1 MRIMRLTSTIAAG
14 LVILII
20 SNRIVFAQST
30 KLVNPIL
37 AGFYP
42 DPSVVK
48 VGSDYYLINS
58 TFSYFPGLP
67 VFHSKDLKNW
77 KQIGNIISRP
87 SQMNFIGHR
96 MTRGLFAPAIDYHD
110 STYYV
115 TCTLIDRGGNFVV
128 TAKDPAGPWSD
139 PTWLP
144 EVKGIDPSL
153 FFDDDKAYIVYNSD
167 APENKPMY
175 SGHRTIRMYEFD
187 AVNLKVMGKE
197 KILVNG
203 GADISKKPVWIEA
216 PHFIKRDNWYFLYA
230 AEGGTSVNHS
240 EVVLRSQSPWGPFIP
255 YENNPILTQR
265 DLPADR
271 KHPITS
277 AGHAQFVEGPDGT
290 TYAIFLAVR
299 PYRDNYYNTGR
310 ETFIA
315 PVEWNNGWPI
325 INPASKEIKYS
336 YKVNYK
342 EIKQKSA
349 LPQSGN
355 FQYTLTFE
363 KRLDPSLMF
372 MRTSDSS
379 SFKVSK
385 EDGLTLN
392 LKPET
397 CMELGNP
404 SFIGKR
410 QQHIYGSAETE
421 MNFMAMSDNEKAGI
435 IIFQDE
441 GHFYYLCKS
450 TAKGKPVIQLFKS
463 NPESKT
469 MDLLVEFLAATDS
482 EKVLLRIDFEGEYY
496 NFYCALKPNDWIP
509 IKEKIDAKFLSTEVA
524 GGFIGCVF
532 GLYATSSGKETTNSA
547 SFKYLRYSG
556 NDPMY
561 K

>member
-1 MRIMRLTSTIAAG
+1 
-14 LVILII
+14 
-20 SNRIVFAQST
+20 
-30 KLVNPIL
+30 
-37 AGFYP
+37 
-42 DPSVVK
+42 
-48 VGSDYYLINS
+48 
-58 TFSYFPGLP
+58 
-67 VFHSKDLKNW
+67 
-77 KQIGNIISRP
+77 
-87 SQMNFIGHR
+87 
-96 MTRGLFAPAIDYHD
+96 
-110 STYYV
+110 
-115 TCTLIDRGGNFVV
+115 
-128 TAKDPAGPWSD
+128 
-139 PTWLP
+139 
-144 EVKGIDPSL
+144 
-153 FFDDDKAYIVYNSD
+153 
-167 APENKPMY
+167 
-175 SGHRTIRMYEFD
+175 
-187 AVNLKVMGKE
+187 
-197 KILVNG
+197 
-203 GADISKKPVWIEA
+203 
-216 PHFIKRDNWYFLYA
+216 
-230 AEGGTSVNHS
+230 
-240 EVVLRSQSPWGPFIP
+240 
-255 YENNPILTQR
+255 
-265 DLPADR
+265 
-271 KHPITS
+271 
-277 AGHAQFVEGPDGT
+277 
-290 TYAIFLAVR
+290 
-299 PYRDNYYNTGR
+299 
-310 ETFIA
+310 
-315 PVEWNNGWPI
+315 
-325 INPASKEIKYS
+325 
-336 YKVNYK
+336 
-342 EIKQKSA
+342 
-349 LPQSGN
+349 
-355 FQYTLTFE
+355 
-363 KRLDPSLMF
+363 MF